1 MTKSYL
7 ELRLL
12 FWRDQYIRATNLDS
26 PWLLSFGSKHWC
38 EYELLKCAIY
48 YIYLYPRK
56 LSKWIS
62 GVEKEWPQDCLLIC
76 HFQFIVFTS
85 VTNADH
91 GCFFFF
97 IKKRTTYNSKGK
109 QPVDWFSFGVFTP
122 YIEEYRKETPKRLWS
137 PARILVWEFTTCCLK
152 TPPITHSWRCC
163 LEDALDYEWPEN
175 KFASAINLINLFL
188 SEDHI
193 LVVYCSE

>member
-12 FWRDQYIRATNLDS
+12 FWRDQSIRATNLDS
-26 PWLLSFGSKHWC
+26 PWLLSLGSKHWC

-62 GVEKEWPQDCLLIC
+62 GVEKEWPQDCLLRC

-91 GCFFFF
+91 ECFFFSL
-97 IKKRTTYNSKGK
+97 KKEQHTIPKENNQST
-109 QPVDWFSFGVFTP
+109 DLFSV
-122 YIEEYRKETPKRLWS
+122 
-137 PARILVWEFTTCCLK
+137 CL
-152 TPPITHSWRCC
+152 
-163 LEDALDYEWPEN
+163 L
-175 KFASAINLINLFL
+175 
-188 SEDHI
+188 HI
-193 LVVYCSE
+193 LRNIEKKLPSVSDLLLEFWSGNLRPVVWRRRL